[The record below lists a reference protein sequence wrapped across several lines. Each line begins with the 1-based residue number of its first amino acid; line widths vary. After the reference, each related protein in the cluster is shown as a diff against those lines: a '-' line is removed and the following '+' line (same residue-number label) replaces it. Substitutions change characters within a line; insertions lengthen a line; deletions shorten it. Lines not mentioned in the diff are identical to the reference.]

1 MRARKTLNF
10 KDLKEFLPDARRID
24 TPSGPLADFKAQY
37 SSV

>member
-1 MRARKTLNF
+1 MRAGKTLIF

-24 TPSGPLADFKAQY
+24 TPSEPLTDFKAQY